1 MLRVLRVARR
11 SAMKA
16 RTQAA
21 NQLDSLLV
29 TAPDQLRAQ
38 LRGLEVDQLVRVAA
52 ALRPGELTS
61 PLAATKLAL
70 RALGRRH
77 QALSAE
83 LDRLDSQL
91 AKLAPKAAPGLLA
104 RRGVGPQTAAALLIA
119 AGDNPGRLR
128 SDAAFAMLCGASPL
142 EASSGKTVRHRLN
155 RGGDRQAN
163 NALWVIATCRM
174 SCDQRTKNYVERRTT
189 EGKSKKD
196 IIRCLIGGVSR
207 CGLLRA
213 GSCSRYV
220 SGGRPRCLATRWPV

>member
-70 RALGRRH
+70 RAR
-77 QALSAE
+77 
-83 LDRLDSQL
+83 
-91 AKLAPKAAPGLLA
+91 
-104 RRGVGPQTAAALLIA
+104 AAA
-119 AGDNPGRLR
+119 
-128 SDAAFAMLCGASPL
+128 
-142 EASSGKTVRHRLN
+142 T
-155 RGGDRQAN
+155 
-163 NALWVIATCRM
+163 
-174 SCDQRTKNYVERRTT
+174 
-189 EGKSKKD
+189 
-196 IIRCLIGGVSR
+196 
-207 CGLLRA
+207 
-213 GSCSRYV
+213 
-220 SGGRPRCLATRWPV
+220 RP